1 VRRTLLFLLLVLLF
15 IPFIARANPVSINS
29 QSMIVF
35 GVVAFW
41 ALVIESGIATLT
53 LLPTGIAIVP
63 AFVFLATANI
73 AVFASAFVPLSD
85 HVSLWILEPGVVIAD
100 ALCIKILTAT
110 SLLQGPNF
118 LEVTWQRAFVASSL
132 GNTASFFVGVIGSQS
147 PWFDH
152 NAMG

>member
-1 VRRTLLFLLLVLLF
+1 MRRVLTFLLLVLLF
-15 IPFIARANPVSINS
+15 IPLAVRGNPVSLNG
-29 QSMIVF
+29 QSMIAF

-63 AFVFLATANI
+63 SFVFLSTANI

-85 HVSLWILEPGVVIAD
+85 HISLWILEPGVVVAD
-100 ALCIKILTAT
+100 AFCIKILTAT
-110 SLLQGPNF
+110 TVLQGPNF
-118 LEVTWQRAFVASSL
+118 LEVTWQRAFVASAL

-152 NAMG
+152 NAM